1 MKKTFWQKAISVC
14 LALLMIPALIPAQ
27 LVISAS
33 AADAIPYIYR
43 YWDGVNVVSETKQCE
58 SYTNVNGISSY
69 LSGWYVINSSVS
81 IENRLT
87 VYGTAN
93 LILCDGV
100 KLYLYNGINVS
111 YGNTLNIYCQS
122 GGSGGTVTIY
132 GGTVK
137 APAEN
142 TVQASAAV
150 TMTTK
155 TQTAVL

>member
-1 MKKTFWQKAISVC
+1 M
-14 LALLMIPALIPAQ
+14 
-27 LVISAS
+27 
-33 AADAIPYIYR
+33 
-43 YWDGVNVVSETKQCE
+43 
-58 SYTNVNGISSY
+58 
-69 LSGWYVINSSVS
+69 
-81 IENRLT
+81 
-87 VYGTAN
+87 
-93 LILCDGV
+93 

-111 YGNTLNIYCQS
+111 YENTLNIYCQS